1 MTINDY
7 LPRNITVASGE
18 PSVKFYKHMSLLMNP
33 NLYNLLTDLINKDDL
48 NLTIYY
54 WNTYNFSWNI
64 YRLCQDFQHYKE
76 ELQISVRGKIK
87 ENNELKLIIMYAFFD
102 NQLFPS
108 IENIIN
114 DDLDK
119 LQKDINKKL
128 TKETLK
134 AFLDNLITKIFITC
148 LSFHLSY
155 LNKTIINLNEIDDYV
170 KKLFIPYVSVCKSK
184 YIRVTTGGINFIYE
198 DCIKY
203 INNPTISNF
212 LDSYIEYE
220 EMIEKGLSIKR
231 LPIILFNKL
240 KQKLRLQFQI
250 DTFVNHFITADT
262 YYTSLFDLFSS
273 NQLRIMRIDDNTIK
287 VLIKILHNE
296 FNNLSLLRYIIF
308 YIETIKDYDSF
319 IVELIINHNLTNI
332 DTYNDLDL
340 FFDEDIKF
348 IKEQIVKLNNFVSN
362 TVLDELKG

>member
-18 PSVKFYKHMSLLMNP
+18 PSVKFYKHISLLITP
-33 NLYNLLTDLINKDDL
+33 NLYNLLTDLIRKNDL

-54 WNTYNFSWNI
+54 WNTYDFSWNI
-64 YRLCQDFQHYKE
+64 YCLCQDFQHYKE
-76 ELQISVRGKIK
+76 ELRISVRGKIK

-108 IENIIN
+108 IENIMN
-114 DDLDK
+114 NDLDK
-119 LQKDINKKL
+119 LQKDINKNL

-134 AFLDNLITKIFITC
+134 AFLDNLMTKIFITC

-155 LNKTIINLNEIDDYV
+155 LNKTIIRLNEIDTYIE
-170 KKLFIPYVSVCKSK
+170 KLFIPYVSVCKSK
-184 YIRVTTGGINFIYE
+184 YIRVTTDGRNFIYE
-198 DCIKY
+198 NCIKY
-203 INNPTISNF
+203 INDPTISNF

-220 EMIEKGLSIKR
+220 EMIEKGLLIKR
-231 LPIILFNKL
+231 LPIILFNELKRKL
-240 KQKLRLQFQI
+240 LLRFQI
-250 DTFVNHFITADT
+250 DTFVNQFIAADK
-262 YYTSLFDLFSS
+262 YYNSLFDLFSS
-273 NQLRIMRIDDNTIK
+273 NQLHIMKIDDNTIK

-296 FNNLSLLRYIIF
+296 FNILSLLRYIIF

-332 DTYNDLDL
+332 DAYNGFVL
-340 FFDEDIKF
+340 FDEDIKF
-348 IKEQIVKLNNFVSN
+348 IKKQIVKLNNFVSN
-362 TVLDELKG
+362 TVLDELK